1 MCTCIYAQVTTV
13 KMEDTNLKDQRVYR
27 KVWREERDGREYII
41 MLQSQNKRKNTCYKN
56 YN

>member
-1 MCTCIYAQVTTV
+1 MYMYICVGNNSENGGH
-13 KMEDTNLKDQRVYR
+13 KFERSRVYR